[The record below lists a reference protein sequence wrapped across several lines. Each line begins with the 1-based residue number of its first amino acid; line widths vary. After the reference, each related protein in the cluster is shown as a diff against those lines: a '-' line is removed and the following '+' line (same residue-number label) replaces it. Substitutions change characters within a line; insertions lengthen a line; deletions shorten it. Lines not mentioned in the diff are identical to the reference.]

1 VKLNQSTLGSL
12 LAVAALVI
20 TAVVYSVLPIRASDH
35 QDSPAVAPGG
45 RTGADISDVFVY
57 PATSATNVVLQMDV
71 DPVETPA
78 VAATRTLDP
87 AVLYSFKI
95 AHGTSPTGEDMIIQ
109 LQASGTGTAQ
119 TVNVYGPFTPTT
131 TPSTTSTLGPLSG
144 TVPFNVRA
152 GTTLPNGMKIFVGP
166 AADPFFFDLAQF
178 FAFAPDRNF
187 ANPAHPAP
195 LVPPLTFNFGAAA
208 VGQFAACS
216 TRQPSD
222 FLATNHLD
230 LQAIVIE
237 APRSLIAPAA
247 GSQLIHVWAT
257 ASTTTGS

>member
-1 VKLNQSTLGSL
+1 VKLGQNTLGSM
-12 LAVAALVI
+12 LAVAALAA
-20 TAVVYSVLPIRASDH
+20 TAIAYTVLPIRASDH

-57 PATSATNVVLQMDV
+57 PATSAANVVLQMDV

-78 VAATRTLDP
+78 QAATRALDP

-95 AHGTSPTGEDMIIQ
+95 AHGTSPTGEDMVIQ
-109 LQASGTGTAQ
+109 LQATGAGTTQ
-119 TVNVYGPFTPTT
+119 TINVYGPFTPTS
-131 TPSTTSTLGPLSG
+131 TPSTTSTLGQLSG
-144 TVPFNVRA
+144 TIPFNSRA
-152 GTTLPNGMKIFVGP
+152 GTTLANGMKVFVGP

-187 ANPAHPAP
+187 ANPTHPAP
-195 LVPPLTFNFGAAA
+195 LTPPLTFNFGAAA
-208 VGQFAACS
+208 VGQFASCS
-216 TRQPSD
+216 NKAPTD
-222 FLATNHLD
+222 FLAANHLD

-237 APRSLIAPAA
+237 APRSLIAPAG